1 MIRGAIRVEDLVKV
15 YKTKETEVVALR
27 GLSVEIGKGQIV
39 SFMGPSG
46 SGKTTLLNIVGGL
59 DEPTAGR
66 VYVDGVDITRMRGR
80 EIERYRLEKVGF
92 IFQLFNLIPT
102 LTAYENV
109 ELPLILGGKTSDER
123 EARVGEILE
132 QLGIAGRAS
141 HFPDELSGGEKQRV
155 AVGCALANDPSM
167 ILADEPTGEL
177 DTVSAEKVMDIFL
190 ELTRQYEKTVLVAT
204 HDPRVARR
212 TELIYLMEDGRI
224 KSEYTPTEVPPMG
237 RVEGIEVA
245 VSDTEQAYV
254 EWIKQRIGQLGA
266 EARTLQ
272 DRLKRDEIDADT
284 FTQKYLEIR
293 EATNAMRSELVRLGI
308 HVES

>member
-39 SFMGPSG
+39 CFMGPSG
-46 SGKTTLLNIVGGL
+46 SGTTTLLNIVGGL

-177 DTVSAEKVMDIFL
+177 DTISAEKVMDIFL

-212 TELIYLMEDGRI
+212 TELIFLMEDGRI

>member
-1 MIRGAIRVEDLVKV
+1 MTRGAIRVEDLVKI

-27 GLSVEIGKGQIV
+27 GLSVEIAKGQIV
-39 SFMGPSG
+39 CFMGPSG
-46 SGKTTLLNIVGGL
+46 SGKTTLLNILGGL

-66 VYVDGVDITRMRGR
+66 VYVDGVDVTRMRGR
-80 EIERYRLEKVGF
+80 ELERYRLEKMGY

-102 LTAYENV
+102 LTTYENV

-132 QLGIAGRAS
+132 QLGIRERAD

-177 DTVSAEKVMDIFL
+177 DTISAEKVMDILL

-212 TELIYLMEDGRI
+212 TELIFLMEDGRI
-224 KSEYTPTEVPPMG
+224 KSEYT
-237 RVEGIEVA
+237 
-245 VSDTEQAYV
+245 
-254 EWIKQRIGQLGA
+254 
-266 EARTLQ
+266 
-272 DRLKRDEIDADT
+272 
-284 FTQKYLEIR
+284 
-293 EATNAMRSELVRLGI
+293 
-308 HVES
+308 

>member
-1 MIRGAIRVEDLVKV
+1 MTQGAIRVEDLVKV

-27 GLSVEIGKGQIV
+27 GLSVEIGKGRIV

-66 VYVDGVDITRMRGR
+66 VYVDGVDVTRMRGR
-80 EIERYRLEKVGF
+80 ELERYRLEKVGF

-132 QLGIAGRAS
+132 QLGIAERAG

-177 DTVSAEKVMDIFL
+177 DTVSAEKVMDILL
-190 ELTRQYEKTVLVAT
+190 ELTQQYEKTVLVAT

-212 TELIYLMEDGRI
+212 TELIFLMEDGRI
-224 KSEYTPTEVPPMG
+224 KSEYT
-237 RVEGIEVA
+237 
-245 VSDTEQAYV
+245 
-254 EWIKQRIGQLGA
+254 
-266 EARTLQ
+266 
-272 DRLKRDEIDADT
+272 
-284 FTQKYLEIR
+284 
-293 EATNAMRSELVRLGI
+293 
-308 HVES
+308 

>member
-15 YKTKETEVVALR
+15 YKTKDTEVVALR

-132 QLGIAGRAS
+132 QLGIAERAS

-177 DTVSAEKVMDIFL
+177 DTISAEKVMDIFL

-245 VSDTEQAYV
+245 VSDTEQSYV
-254 EWIKQRIGQLGA
+254 EWVKQRIQQLGE
-266 EARTLQ
+266 EARSLQ
-272 DRLKRDEIDADT
+272 ERLKRDEIDADT